1 MLPLAA
7 HFLLSLNLTQDIEG
21 SYKKPSQGILRDKM
35 NVQDITGKVG
45 SVGPIAGVK
54 SKVISDG
61 HAPWAHGGEYE
72 WDG

>member
-1 MLPLAA
+1 
-7 HFLLSLNLTQDIEG
+7 
-21 SYKKPSQGILRDKM
+21 M
-35 NVQDITGKVG
+35 NVQDITGKLG

-72 WDG
+72 WDGQRQERK